1 MAFILIIISTCS
13 SLAESLFI
21 KRYNAKH
28 GNGGFIFTAMVSLF
42 AMFFFLI
49 TDQNGYSFPEEMI
62 PYAILSGILY
72 STASVLTF
80 EALICGS
87 YVMSML
93 ILSYSLV
100 FSIIYGLFFLHEPAT
115 IYTYLGL
122 VIMLLSLYFT
132 RGRREVSEK
141 KASFKW
147 LICIT
152 LSVFGSGMYGVMQ
165 RVQQIKFNNSCTN
178 EYMVISMALSAI
190 SLFVIGVIKE
200 KKGALSMIKNGFPY
214 AGSAG
219 LSNGLTNMLSLMV
232 NLMIPL
238 SIASPTSAGTKII
251 LSFVLSKLMFKEEFI
266 NRQVVGIL
274 LGIVSIVLLNI

>member
-21 KRYNAKH
+21 KRYNTKH

-132 RGRREVSEK
+132 RGRREVSE
-141 KASFKW
+141 
-147 LICIT
+147 ICIT